1 MFEGSSVNRRTVIK
15 STGAAGIFGLAGCV
29 GGNGDGDG
37 GGDRDGSGTAT
48 PTRGGSDS
56 SAEIRF
62 VLNPAE
68 ADVDIETQYR
78 PMFDHIEAETGVT
91 IDPVTTASY
100 NATLQSLEGG
110 RGDIADTSPFVPA
123 TAGDIADV
131 IGVRVAFGASKY
143 FSLVT
148 TTPDENGVD
157 SLEGIEGETVGF
169 SDRLSVSGSL
179 TPLLMLKEAGL
190 DIGDA
195 PDGDPNDFEM
205 RNSDHTTAAN
215 QLINRAEVAAAGTG
229 AFATASYVPQEQFDE
244 MSEEFVELSSEYD
257 SAGSATDEAELELL
271 AVSDPLPRAP
281 LMARADWD
289 ADVRADVESAILG
302 ATEEDLSHGEDYE
315 GEELWFTGVEEGTV
329 DDYQPIRDI
338 LEQLGLD
345 PEEIAS

>member
-1 MFEGSSVNRRTVIK
+1 MSKRSSVNRRTVIK

-29 GGNGDGDG
+29 GGNGN
-37 GGDRDGSGTAT
+37 GSNEGNGNGNGTAMS
-48 PTRGGSDS
+48 TRGDTDS
-56 SAEIRF
+56 PTEVRF

-68 ADVDIETQYR
+68 ADVDIEAQYQ
-78 PMFDHIEAETGVT
+78 PMFDHIEAEADVT
-91 IDPVTTASY
+91 VDPVTTASY

-123 TAGDIADV
+123 TASDIADV

-143 FSLVT
+143 FSLIT

-157 SLEGIEGETVGF
+157 SLEGIEDETIGF

-257 SAGSATDEAELELL
+257 SAGSATDEAELKLL

-289 ADVRADVESAILG
+289 ADVRADVESAILD
-302 ATEEDLSHGEDYE
+302 ATEKDLSHGEDYE
-315 GEELWFTGVEEGTV
+315 GEELWFTGVEEGTA